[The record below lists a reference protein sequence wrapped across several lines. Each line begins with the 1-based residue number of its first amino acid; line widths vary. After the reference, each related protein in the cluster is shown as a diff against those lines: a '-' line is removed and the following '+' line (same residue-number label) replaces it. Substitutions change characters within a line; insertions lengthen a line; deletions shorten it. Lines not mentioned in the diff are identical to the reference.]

1 MKKAIKINA
10 KRVKALRMKWG
21 LSQKQLAAKVKVF
34 HTTVS
39 RWERGEIVR
48 LRPDDF
54 GKLSAVLGATEAD
67 LSGEGPLPENSTANQ
82 QLQTGDSIACKNAL
96 RLVALRYGV
105 TRQQIM
111 AAAPLLFFI
120 AAEQS
125 LQERKERLSTLRD
138 EADAE
143 LSTAI
148 KDRLGLSIGTGQSRE
163 ERLCTLIDAAESI
176 FAHAHGDEI
185 ALGSEEFSIENRDLF
200 GEITADG
207 PATWWYEKEGSPF
220 AGDLGLALARVC
232 ADAGPV
238 EWRPGS
244 APSYR
249 ICAEQAAALVGDD
262 EEAVNAILCGAAAL
276 HEMPPHIRKSS
287 PSERAQWARSELQ
300 RKRDARPTI
309 LDIHL

>member
-10 KRVKALRMKWG
+10 KRVKALRMKSG
-21 LSQKQLAAKVKVF
+21 LSQKQLAAKVEVF

-82 QLQTGDSIACKNAL
+82 ELQTGDSIACKNAL
-96 RLVALRYGV
+96 RLVAARYGV

-111 AAAPLLFFI
+111 AAAPLLFI

-125 LQERKERLSTLRD
+125 LQERKERLSALRD

-143 LSTAI
+143 LSRAI
-148 KDRLGLSIGTGQSRE
+148 KNRLGLSIGTGQSRE
-163 ERLCTLIDAAESI
+163 ERLCILSDAAESI
-176 FAHAHGDEI
+176 LAHALGDEKT
-185 ALGSEEFSIENRDLF
+185 LGSEESSIENRDLF
-200 GEITADG
+200 GKISADG

-238 EWRPGS
+238 EWKPGS
-244 APSYR
+244 TPSYR
-249 ICAEQAAALVGDD
+249 ICGEQAAALVGDD

-287 PSERAQWARSELQ
+287 PSERAQWARSELRRQ
-300 RKRDARPTI
+300 RDARPTV
-309 LDIHL
+309 LDIDL